1 MYKFRDFSQKLDVWN
16 GCISQK
22 VCTGNLS
29 TRLTRQRFIVAKI
42 RVELN
47 TRRVR
52 EINRKLGVGHAC
64 PHFEL
69 ITRVDKF
76 KGNKDFIN
84 PLFRNGRVNISRNL
98 NYRIYI
104 YFSEMFPEISY
115 SLRR

>member
-1 MYKFRDFSQKLDVWN
+1 MTFQKLDVWN

-69 ITRVDKF
+69 ITHVDKF

-84 PLFRNGRVNISRNL
+84 PLFRSGRVNISRNL
-98 NYRIYI
+98 NYRI